1 MTLYEVTHM
10 NKYLFEDWLRN
21 RLADL
26 PPEELE
32 RVIAD
37 LLADIDDRMEDGMT
51 EEQAIHDLGE
61 PEALLAGIR
70 ASLPERV
77 TYEPV
82 RQPLKKG
89 SHGRRWVALLLAA
102 AAIGIALPVLWAA
115 VRFPRRT
122 PEPLFDQAVQEVTI
136 YGDAVSPYEAD
147 GWQVFDARDISRI
160 CVDQALGDV
169 SVSLSGDGRIH
180 VYGDCIPEQAD
191 GVLSLSSNQSG
202 ALWSDMAG
210 SPITLELP
218 MTGYVLNIYNDCG
231 ATEITGIYPDTLI
244 VKSGVGDISLWDVY
258 AKEAIHLTCD
268 VGSIYGTLL
277 GSAENYSIKSSV
289 DLGSNSLSAWTGG
302 GKVLLEVTVDVGD
315 IDLEFSE

>member
-1 MTLYEVTHM
+1 M
-10 NKYLFEDWLRN
+10 
-21 RLADL
+21 
-26 PPEELE
+26 
-32 RVIAD
+32 
-37 LLADIDDRMEDGMT
+37 
-51 EEQAIHDLGE
+51 
-61 PEALLAGIR
+61 
-70 ASLPERV
+70 
-77 TYEPV
+77 
-82 RQPLKKG
+82 
-89 SHGRRWVALLLAA
+89 ALLLAA
-102 AAIGIALPVLWAA
+102 AAIGIALPVLRAA
-115 VRFPRRT
+115 VRSPRRT
-122 PEPLFDQAVQEVTI
+122 PEPLLGQEVQEVTI

-160 CVDQALGDV
+160 CVDQELGNV

-202 ALWSDMAG
+202 ALWSDMDG

-231 ATEITGIYPDTLI
+231 ATEITGIYPYTLI
-244 VKSGVGDISLWDVY
+244 VESDLGDISLWDVY